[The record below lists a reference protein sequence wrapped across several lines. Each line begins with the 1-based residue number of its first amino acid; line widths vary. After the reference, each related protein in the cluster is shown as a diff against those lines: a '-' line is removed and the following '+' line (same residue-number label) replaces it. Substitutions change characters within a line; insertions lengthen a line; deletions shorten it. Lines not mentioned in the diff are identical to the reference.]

1 MALDGTYV
9 GLQATV
15 ATWMHRTDL
24 TAVIPD
30 FVVMAE
36 SRIARDLRV
45 LSQISPATLTVT
57 AGNRLVAV
65 PSGWLQFDNLSLM
78 TNPVANLSLV
88 SLDQMDTQFPDGIGP
103 EAPRV
108 YAMSGT
114 NIVLAPTPDI
124 GYTLTASYFSRFP
137 ALATAGGNWLLTNF
151 PNVYL
156 FAVLAEACAYA
167 QDDERAPL
175 WNKRYNE
182 EVEQVQFVDDRG
194 AQSGSMLRVRIL

>member
-1 MALDGTYV
+1 MALNGTYS

-24 TAVIPD
+24 AAVIPD

-45 LSQISPATLTVT
+45 LAQITTAPLPVT
-57 AGNRLVAV
+57 AGSRIVAV
-65 PSGWLQFDNLSLM
+65 PTGWLEFDNLSLL
-78 TNPVANLSLV
+78 TSPVANLSLV
-88 SLDQMDTQFPDGIGP
+88 TLDQMDAQFPDGAGSG
-103 EAPRV
+103 APRV

-124 GYTLTASYFSRFP
+124 SYNLSAAYFSRFP
-137 ALATAGGNWLLTNF
+137 ALAAAGTNWLLTNY

-156 FAVLAEACAYA
+156 FAVLAEACTYS
-167 QDDERAPL
+167 QDDERAPM
-175 WNKRYNE
+175 WNKRYHD
-182 EVEQVQFVDDRG
+182 EVAQLQFTDDR
-194 AQSGSMLRVRIL
+194 AARSGSMLRVRIL